1 LVDGVKIL
9 SKDGRHWVLILPDAG
24 EALVDIVADGQ
35 DPEIVDALLKDY
47 RDRVQSFIE
56 AHQKFDD

>member
-1 LVDGVKIL
+1 
-9 SKDGRHWVLILPDAG
+9 
-24 EALVDIVADGQ
+24 
-35 DPEIVDALLKDY
+35 VDALLKDY